1 MSLSEM
7 ARLAKSSGL
16 AKNDAQWWPKWMET
30 YARSV
35 HQVDAPRIDISRE
48 SLISLLQRLR
58 DSGKSAWVRLQVV
71 RAVEFYQ
78 KSVLQS
84 SVPDLSDV
92 RLTLEQLAKKERA
105 EKRHTDANSGHAGA
119 DPVDDKML
127 IGRIDPRE
135 PALLQEIRTLMRIR
149 HYAVRT
155 ERAYVGWIQRFVLS
169 VGGWNKDLSDV
180 GEMQLKEFL
189 GNLAVEDKVA
199 ASTQNQAFNA
209 LLF

>member
-7 ARLAKSSGL
+7 IRLANNSGL
-16 AKNDAQWWPKWMET
+16 AKSDAQWWPRWMEA

-35 HQVDAPRIDISRE
+35 RQVDAPRIEISRE
-48 SLISLLQRLR
+48 SLISLLRRMR

-78 KSVLQS
+78 KSVLQI

-92 RLTLEQLAKKERA
+92 RSTLENLARA
-105 EKRHTDANSGHAGA
+105 ERSEKRSSDVNSGHAGD

-135 PALLQEIRTLMRIR
+135 PPLLQEIRTLMRIR
-149 HYAVRT
+149 HYAVRGARKGT
-155 ERAYVGWIQRFVLS
+155 L
-169 VGGWNKDLSDV
+169 
-180 GEMQLKEFL
+180 FL
-189 GNLAVEDKVA
+189 FAK
-199 ASTQNQAFNA
+199 
-209 LLF
+209 

>member
-1 MSLSEM
+1 MSLFEM
-7 ARLAKSSGL
+7 ASSANSRGL
-16 AKNDAQWWPKWMET
+16 AKYDAQSLPKWMEA

-35 HQVDAPRIDISRE
+35 HQVDVSRISISRE
-48 SLISLLQRLR
+48 SLISLLRRMR

-71 RAVEFYQ
+71 RAVEFYR

-92 RLTLEQLAKKERA
+92 RLTLEQLARKERSQKRSPEFDA
-105 EKRHTDANSGHAGA
+105 EQAAPDL
-119 DPVDDKML
+119 VDDKML

-135 PALLQEIRTLMRIR
+135 PALLQEIRTLMRVR

-169 VGGWNKDLSDV
+169 VGGWHKDLSDV
-180 GEMQLKEFL
+180 GEMQVKEFL
-189 GNLAVEDKVA
+189 GKPGCGG
-199 ASTQNQAFNA
+199 
-209 LLF
+209 